1 MSKEQYYLLES
12 SMEILEQGKTVKW
25 YTYCDDYSQLEAMA
39 QMMASHG
46 CSVVI
51 HEKPME
57 TKRGYCCEIPNCL
70 PALLRKQA

>member
-1 MSKEQYYLLES
+1 MLES

-39 QMMASHG
+39 QLMASHG

-51 HEKPME
+51 HEKPLE
-57 TKRGYCCEIPNCL
+57 IRGDDSCEIPNCL
-70 PALLRKQA
+70 PALLRRQAM